1 MLLMYL
7 AKEYSFMSNNF
18 TLNVFYCQY
27 YFIDIFICSPRQ
39 LLLSPELNWQGLR
52 SLPWQIRFGQKVLLP
67 FAGKRVISSV
77 LKE

>member
-27 YFIDIFICSPRQ
+27 YFIDEFIWLPEA
-39 LLLSPELNWQGLR
+39 LSLSSGPGWQGLM
-52 SLPWQIRFGQKVLLP
+52 SFPWQIQSGQKVLIP
-67 FAGKRVISSV
+67 FASQPR
-77 LKE
+77 